1 MKPPDRGDILHL
13 QLDPASGREMQG
25 SHFCLVVSPKS
36 FNQRFQLAM
45 ACPISGGVATVA
57 RESGF
62 LVPLMGS
69 GLRTDG
75 SVHAHQIKSLD
86 WKASKAS
93 IVEQVP
99 TDIVNQVLECLLS
112 VLEDD

>member
-1 MKPPDRGDILHL
+1 
-13 QLDPASGREMQG
+13 MQG
-25 SHFCLVVSPKS
+25 PHFCLVVSPKS

-45 ACPISGGVATVA
+45 VCPISGGVAAVA

-86 WKASKAS
+86 WKARKAS
-93 IVEQVP
+93 IVERAP
-99 TDIVNQVLECLLS
+99 ADIVNQVLECLLS